1 MKKNEHILV
10 IRFSS
15 LGDIA
20 IIVPLFRVL
29 FKTYPNLNITIVT
42 NNKIAP
48 IFYEFKRLN
57 FFNVDFNNKHK
68 GLIGLWR
75 LFNELK
81 VLNITCIADLHAV
94 IRSYIIGGFF
104 KCNFF
109 KLKRKMKGGALE
121 EGHPDYVPDKDV
133 SVASEAPVA
142 DSTPVAVATQV
153 GKSVKGGSSYQR
165 YSDNIYISA
174 IMGVGIMGAVWL
186 MISRTLIRHKY
197 SEVVSY
203 SLMGAAVAFSLLLII
218 FKGVRGVKPQ
228 PGIVGAIKN
237 ILYVGK
243 YLTVRSVPALLIL
256 TQIGV
261 LCTIF
266 YGNADYIFSSPNIP
280 YMFGV
285 FNAITLVM
293 ILAQCW
299 VWKDKVKEIMLNV
312 TAPQNPM
319 ILPGFILA
327 AMLSGV
333 AISQL
338 YIILEYLR
346 TDC

>member
-1 MKKNEHILV
+1 MPNKK
-10 IRFSS
+10 RF
-15 LGDIA
+15 G
-20 IIVPLFRVL
+20 
-29 FKTYPNLNITIVT
+29 KNI
-42 NNKIAP
+42 
-48 IFYEFKRLN
+48 
-57 FFNVDFNNKHK
+57 
-68 GLIGLWR
+68 
-75 LFNELK
+75 
-81 VLNITCIADLHAV
+81 
-94 IRSYIIGGFF
+94 
-104 KCNFF
+104 

-121 EGHPDYVPDKDV
+121 EGHPDYVSDKDV

>member
-1 MKKNEHILV
+1 MPNKKK
-10 IRFSS
+10 F
-15 LGDIA
+15 G
-20 IIVPLFRVL
+20 
-29 FKTYPNLNITIVT
+29 KNI
-42 NNKIAP
+42 
-48 IFYEFKRLN
+48 
-57 FFNVDFNNKHK
+57 
-68 GLIGLWR
+68 
-75 LFNELK
+75 
-81 VLNITCIADLHAV
+81 
-94 IRSYIIGGFF
+94 
-104 KCNFF
+104 

-133 SVASEAPVA
+133 SVASEASVA
-142 DSTPVAVATQV
+142 DATPAAAD
-153 GKSVKGGSSYQR
+153 GRSVSGGSSYQR
-165 YSDNIYISA
+165 YSDNIYISV
-174 IMGVGIMGAVWL
+174 IMGIGITGAVWL

-203 SLMGAAVAFSLLLII
+203 SLMGAAVGFSLLLII
-218 FKGVRGVKPQ
+218 FKGVRGVKRQ
-228 PGIVGAIKN
+228 QGIVGAIKN
-237 ILYVGK
+237 ILYVAK
-243 YLTVRSVPALLIL
+243 YLTIRSVPALLIL

-261 LCTIF
+261 LCYIF

-327 AMLSGV
+327 SLLSGV

-338 YIILEYLR
+338 YVILEYLR

>member
-1 MKKNEHILV
+1 MPNKK
-10 IRFSS
+10 RF
-15 LGDIA
+15 G
-20 IIVPLFRVL
+20 
-29 FKTYPNLNITIVT
+29 KNI
-42 NNKIAP
+42 
-48 IFYEFKRLN
+48 
-57 FFNVDFNNKHK
+57 
-68 GLIGLWR
+68 
-75 LFNELK
+75 
-81 VLNITCIADLHAV
+81 
-94 IRSYIIGGFF
+94 
-104 KCNFF
+104 

-133 SVASEAPVA
+133 PVASEAPVA
-142 DSTPVAVATQV
+142 DATPVD
-153 GKSVKGGSSYQR
+153 KSVSGGSSYQR

-174 IMGVGIMGAVWL
+174 IMGVGVMGAVWL

-218 FKGVRGVKPQ
+218 FKGVRGVKRQ

-243 YLTVRSVPALLIL
+243 YLTIRSVPALLIL
-256 TQIGV
+256 TQIFV
-261 LCTIF
+261 LCSIF
-266 YGNADYIFSSPNIP
+266 YSNADYIFSSPNIP

-299 VWKDKVKEIMLNV
+299 VWKDKVKEIMLNI

-327 AMLSGV
+327 ALLSGV

-338 YIILEYLR
+338 YIILEFLR

>member
-1 MKKNEHILV
+1 MPNKK
-10 IRFSS
+10 RF
-15 LGDIA
+15 G
-20 IIVPLFRVL
+20 
-29 FKTYPNLNITIVT
+29 KNI
-42 NNKIAP
+42 
-48 IFYEFKRLN
+48 
-57 FFNVDFNNKHK
+57 
-68 GLIGLWR
+68 
-75 LFNELK
+75 
-81 VLNITCIADLHAV
+81 
-94 IRSYIIGGFF
+94 
-104 KCNFF
+104 

-142 DSTPVAVATQV
+142 SATPVD
-153 GKSVKGGSSYQR
+153 KSASGGSSYQR
-165 YSDNIYISA
+165 YSDNVYISA
-174 IMGVGIMGAVWL
+174 IMGIGVMGAVWL

-203 SLMGAAVAFSLLLII
+203 SLMGAAVGFSLLLII
-218 FKGVRGVKPQ
+218 FKGVRGVKRQ

-237 ILYVGK
+237 ILHVAK
-243 YLTVRSVPALLIL
+243 YLTMRSVPALLIL
-256 TQIGV
+256 TQIFV

-266 YGNADYIFSSPNIP
+266 YSNADYIFSSPDIP

-299 VWKDKVKEIMLNV
+299 VWKDKVKEIMLNI
-312 TAPQNPM
+312 TGPQNPM

-327 AMLSGV
+327 AIISGV

>member
-1 MKKNEHILV
+1 MPNKKK
-10 IRFSS
+10 F
-15 LGDIA
+15 G
-20 IIVPLFRVL
+20 
-29 FKTYPNLNITIVT
+29 KNI
-42 NNKIAP
+42 
-48 IFYEFKRLN
+48 
-57 FFNVDFNNKHK
+57 
-68 GLIGLWR
+68 
-75 LFNELK
+75 
-81 VLNITCIADLHAV
+81 
-94 IRSYIIGGFF
+94 
-104 KCNFF
+104 

-133 SVASEAPVA
+133 SVASESPVA
-142 DSTPVAVATQV
+142 DATPVATEV

-165 YSDNIYISA
+165 YSDNVYISA
-174 IMGVGIMGAVWL
+174 IMGVGVMGAVWL

-203 SLMGAAVAFSLLLII
+203 SLMGAAVGFSLLLII
-218 FKGVRGVKPQ
+218 FKGVRGVKRQ
-228 PGIVGAIKN
+228 QGIVGAIKN
-237 ILYVGK
+237 ILYVAK
-243 YLTVRSVPALLIL
+243 YLTIRSVPALLIL

-261 LCTIF
+261 LCYIF
-266 YGNADYIFSSPNIP
+266 YGNADYIFSSPDIP

>member
-1 MKKNEHILV
+1 
-10 IRFSS
+10 
-15 LGDIA
+15 
-20 IIVPLFRVL
+20 
-29 FKTYPNLNITIVT
+29 
-42 NNKIAP
+42 
-48 IFYEFKRLN
+48 
-57 FFNVDFNNKHK
+57 
-68 GLIGLWR
+68 
-75 LFNELK
+75 
-81 VLNITCIADLHAV
+81 
-94 IRSYIIGGFF
+94 
-104 KCNFF
+104 
-109 KLKRKMKGGALE
+109 
-121 EGHPDYVPDKDV
+121 
-133 SVASEAPVA
+133 
-142 DSTPVAVATQV
+142 
-153 GKSVKGGSSYQR
+153 
-165 YSDNIYISA
+165 
-174 IMGVGIMGAVWL
+174 

-218 FKGVRGVKPQ
+218 FKGVRGVKRQ

-243 YLTVRSVPALLIL
+243 YLTMRSVPALLIL

-261 LCTIF
+261 LCYIF

-285 FNAITLVM
+285 FNAITLFM

-327 AMLSGV
+327 SLLSGV

-338 YIILEYLR
+338 YVILEYLR